1 MPKRKFVSYLRVSTA
16 RQGISG
22 LGLEA
27 QRASVAGYLN
37 GGDWTL
43 VQEVLEVESGK
54 RNDRPALAEALK
66 LCRKHKATLVIAK
79 LDRLARNVAFISNLM
94 ESGVEFIAVDM
105 PQANRFVVHI
115 MAAVAEQEADA
126 ISKRT
131 KAALQ
136 AAKERGT
143 KLGGR
148 RMSAKRFAE
157 IAANARKERTA
168 RVPKFQD
175 SVFALSR
182 RHSLGLHGIAGR
194 QRFNSYQDRDSRIIT
209 TLQWTEIAPRH
220 IGYKDI
226 LQAIMHKDFPS
237 QQPRTADYIYLIN
250 RTRNIVL
257 HMYDDRGMDLIA
269 HEASDLQP
277 IYDAYKGWILDY
289 DRARIEQTFEP
300 QSDNGVSV

>member
-1 MPKRKFVSYLRVSTA
+1 VPKGKFVSYLRVSTA

-27 QRASVAGYLN
+27 QRAAVAAHLN

-54 RNDRPALAEALK
+54 RNDRPALADALK
-66 LCRKHKATLVIAK
+66 LCRKHKATLIIAK

-94 ESGVEFIAVDM
+94 ESGVEFVAVDM

-115 MAAVAEQEADA
+115 MAAVAEQEAEA

-148 RMSAKRFAE
+148 RVSVERFVE
-157 IAANARKERTA
+157 IAALARKERTV
-168 RVPKFQD
+168 RVIK
-175 SVFALSR
+175 
-182 RHSLGLHGIAGR
+182 
-194 QRFNSYQDRDSRIIT
+194 QRAELLPTITQIKAEGAT
-209 TLQWTEIAPRH
+209 TLRAIAAQLNAREIEAPR
-220 IGYKDI
+220 GG
-226 LQAIMHKDFPS
+226 QWAAV
-237 QQPRTADYIYLIN
+237 QVQRVQ
-250 RTRNIVL
+250 RCEE
-257 HMYDDRGMDLIA
+257 DRG
-269 HEASDLQP
+269 
-277 IYDAYKGWILDY
+277 K
-289 DRARIEQTFEP
+289 
-300 QSDNGVSV
+300 